1 MEENLHILQNKLG
14 NIDELRNL
22 IDSLPKRRNIKFP
35 SAFAEEGMTHIFHL
49 SYRHSKQDVNI
60 FADMERE
67 FQYIG
72 FDVDETISII
82 IDYAIDDLIAIVN
95 GDTARKAFLI
105 EAIDK
110 MTNKDK
116 LTPLIK
122 LIFIQ

>member
-35 SAFAEEGMTHIFHL
+35 SAFAEEGMTHILHL

>member
-1 MEENLHILQNKLG
+1 MEENLHILQNRFG
-14 NIDELRNL
+14 NIDDLRNL

-35 SAFAEEGMTHIFHL
+35 SAFAEEGMTRIFHL

-82 IDYAIDDLIAIVN
+82 IDYAIDDVIAIVN

-110 MTNKDK
+110 MANKDK

-122 LIFIQ
+122 LIFTQ